1 MVSYA
6 FMYFNLMVARRT
18 VITLKYQNV
27 LLILLTF
34 KKQTMKIYQIL
45 IMGDLI

>member
-1 MVSYA
+1 
-6 FMYFNLMVARRT
+6 MYFNLMAARR
-18 VITLKYQNV
+18 TLKYQNV
-27 LLILLTF
+27 LLVILTF